1 MEHLSNLILIFLEF
15 VFIYF
20 IVRKQLHQGLKPSV
34 EDVVS
39 CLFILL
45 ITGSIPSD
53 FQFLS
58 WLLGQLIY
66 LSYIWLVYKRRNP
79 VSGVLLFAVA
89 YILAAILQ
97 FVAAALMSILPFPLP
112 EAFLPYVGNLLTLL
126 LAVLL
131 HRIPPVCKLYER
143 ISHAAKP
150 YRFIMINTYIV
161 LFLLMLVFKL
171 NPTDLFSSSYLIIFT
186 VLFLLAANACI
197 LYYDQKLYARN
208 QELFSYQKNLPIYQS
223 LIEDIR
229 ASQHE
234 YSNRLQSLRF
244 LSETCKTYEELK
256 AALCKYTEDY
266 SHPLHAY
273 PLLLIDKP
281 LLAASLYNLTL
292 RAEDKPVTIQ
302 FDVVANR
309 LESHAPES
317 VLADL
322 TCILLQ
328 NAIEACNPGDS
339 IYVHLSSDDGRT
351 RFEVRNPSTVFYSKS
366 EMNSFFR
373 KDYTSKKEQP
383 KEDGL
388 THGLGLHHLLKQVQ
402 KYKGSIGA
410 DCILFHEVNWIVFC
424 LTI

>member
-1 MEHLSNLILIFLEF
+1 MEHLSNLILIFFEF

-186 VLFLLAANACI
+186 VLFL
-197 LYYDQKLYARN
+197 
-208 QELFSYQKNLPIYQS
+208 S
-223 LIEDIR
+223 LIHI
-229 ASQHE
+229 
-234 YSNRLQSLRF
+234 
-244 LSETCKTYEELK
+244 
-256 AALCKYTEDY
+256 
-266 SHPLHAY
+266 
-273 PLLLIDKP
+273 
-281 LLAASLYNLTL
+281 
-292 RAEDKPVTIQ
+292 
-302 FDVVANR
+302 
-309 LESHAPES
+309 
-317 VLADL
+317 
-322 TCILLQ
+322 
-328 NAIEACNPGDS
+328 
-339 IYVHLSSDDGRT
+339 
-351 RFEVRNPSTVFYSKS
+351 
-366 EMNSFFR
+366 
-373 KDYTSKKEQP
+373 
-383 KEDGL
+383 
-388 THGLGLHHLLKQVQ
+388 
-402 KYKGSIGA
+402 
-410 DCILFHEVNWIVFC
+410 
-424 LTI
+424 